1 MKQLFISIIC
11 LLIIQVTFGQNKII
25 EQELIKKNQDA
36 IIEEFVTNCAEK
48 YNYNYQMAE
57 WQNCLDEGLKKDST
71 VAFLWQQKSMPYFK
85 AKATSIKLKHIRVY
99 YYLFEE
105 NQPSFQ
111 YRCYQNYHIN
121 PSA

>member
-71 VAFLWQQKSMPYFK
+71 VAYLWQQKSKSLNY
-85 AKATSIKLKHIRVY
+85 AT
-99 YYLFEE
+99 FM
-105 NQPSFQ
+105 
-111 YRCYQNYHIN
+111 
-121 PSA
+121 